1 MEAFAQFLPQGG
13 EEQVQPMT
21 EEELMENI
29 KVTYDVFVQHS
40 LDTTSHTLEW
50 INHPHP

>member
-1 MEAFAQFLPQGG
+1 MEAFAQFLPNKGD
-13 EEQVQPMT
+13 EDAVQPMT

-40 LDTTSHTLEW
+40 LDTTSHTIEW
-50 INHPHP
+50 INHPH